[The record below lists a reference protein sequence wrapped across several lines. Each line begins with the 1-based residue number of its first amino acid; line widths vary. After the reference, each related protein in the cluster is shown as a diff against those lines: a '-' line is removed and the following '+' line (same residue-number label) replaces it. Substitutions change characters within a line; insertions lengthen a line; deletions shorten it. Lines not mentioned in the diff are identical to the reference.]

1 MFTQIALETL
11 RAASDFVGKEI
22 LNVAQF
28 DTGRITP
35 IFPWKRNLLSKDLV
49 QIKEMFVSVKQAFAR
64 KIAQRFWR

>member
-35 IFPWKRNLLSKDLV
+35 DFSMEAKS
-49 QIKEMFVSVKQAFAR
+49 FV
-64 KIAQRFWR
+64 